1 MSINVVTGGS
11 GFIGQH
17 LVAQLLARG
26 ETVRIVDLEE
36 PPVKQAGAT
45 FFEGSITDKAVVEAA
60 MDGARFVYHTAAIP
74 HLWAPDPA
82 IYQKVNVDGS
92 KAIFEAALRAG
103 VARVIHT
110 SSSSVLMDRKAD
122 RGSVVLDEMHQ
133 TSEEDL
139 FGHYAKS
146 KWRAEAVA
154 ESYADRLSIVV
165 VMPTLPLGPG
175 DRHMTPPTRMLQDF
189 VKGKAP
195 AYIDCLLN
203 IVDVRDV
210 AAGHILACERGRPGK
225 RYLLNQ
231 HTVDMTT
238 FLRHLEALTGRGM
251 PHLRLPQAL
260 ALFASAADEAWSTHI
275 SHRAPQA
282 PLAGTRM
289 AVRPVRFCNHLARAV
304 LGLPETPLLQ
314 TMIDAVAW
322 LAQGGDVTAPGDKS
336 PLAFSGR

>member
-17 LVAQLLARG
+17 LVARLLAKG
-26 ETVRIVDLEE
+26 ETVRIVDLEA
-36 PPVKQAGAT
+36 PPAKQAGVT
-45 FFEGSITDKAVVEAA
+45 FFKGCITDEAVVGAA
-60 MDGARFVYHTAAIP
+60 MEGARFVYHTAAIP

-82 IYQKVNVDGS
+82 IYQEINVEGS
-92 KAIFEAALRAG
+92 RAVFEAALSAG
-103 VARVIHT
+103 VTKVIHT
-110 SSSSVLMDRKAD
+110 SSSSVLMDRKVG
-122 RGSVVLDEMHQ
+122 RGSIVLDETHR
-133 TSEEDL
+133 TSEQDL

-154 ESYADRLSIVV
+154 KAYADRLSIVV

-189 VKGKAP
+189 IEGKAP
-195 AYIDCLLN
+195 AYINCLLN
-203 IVDVRDV
+203 IADVRDV
-210 AAGHILACERGRPGK
+210 ATGHILACEHGRPGK

-231 HTVDMTT
+231 HTIDMMT
-238 FLRHLEALTGRGM
+238 FLRLLETLTGRDM
-251 PHLRLPQAL
+251 PHWCLPQAL
-260 ALFASAADEAWSTHI
+260 ALIASAADEAWSTHVT
-275 SHRAPQA
+275 HRAPMA

-289 AVRPVRFCNHLARAV
+289 AARPVKFCNHLAKEV

-314 TMIDAVAW
+314 TLIDAVAW
-322 LAQGGDVTAPGDKS
+322 LAKGDHATANGEKL